1 MTGQVFAVASGKGG
15 VGKTTTVVN
24 LGVTIR
30 ADDHSVALVDADLG
44 MANLATVLGIEH
56 EPTLHDVLA
65 GRAET
70 EEAIVEQADRFAIV
84 PGSRDLHGF
93 AEADP
98 TRLRD
103 VIDDLAERYDYV
115 IIDTGAGLSHED
127 LLPLGLADQVLLITT
142 PDPSSVGDTR
152 KVAGFSDILGKA
164 VRGLVV
170 TKSRTQS
177 DADVAADEFDT
188 ELLATIPDD
197 PTVVESTAKGVP
209 LEVFDPET
217 PAASAYRK
225 LAKKV
230 TGESIT
236 AEHMPDELEEPTT
249 RGDRGSSEEEDAATD
264 AELEAETGE
273 ATEAASVVPEDDPM
287 ATAADSSTE
296 DPAAVEADPDVG
308 ETQEEEVPPSL
319 DGAAEA
325 EESDEVATEPFG
337 TDLREAEDLLS
348 AGEAADSDADAEEP
362 SAIVEAP
369 SVSETADETEA
380 AEEPAVEPDDE
391 AMEPSGEAEAT
402 ENAADQTM
410 EPPEPGQ
417 GEAFEEDDDAAD
429 ADTAADESE
438 AEEDETAPDEDGSEK
453 SKGFF
458 GRLFGVFR

>member
-65 GRAET
+65 DRAEI
-70 EEAIVEQADRFAIV
+70 EDAIVEQADRFAVV

-103 VIDDLAERYDYV
+103 VIDELADRYEYV

-164 VRGLVV
+164 VRGIVV
-170 TKSRTQS
+170 TKSRTQA
-177 DADVAADEFDT
+177 DADAAAEEFDT
-188 ELLATIPDD
+188 ELLAAIPED
-197 PTVVESTAKGVP
+197 PKVVESTAKGIP
-209 LEVFDPET
+209 LEVFDSET
-217 PAASAYRK
+217 PAAAAYRK

-236 AEHMPDELEEPTT
+236 AEHMPDELEEPAT
-249 RGDRGSSEEEDAATD
+249 RGESDSEAESTEAESTEAESAAPESEPS
-264 AELEAETGE
+264 AEAETPPTEEMAEIEEAEIAAEDTQPAEPMSTSEMEAETAAAEQEDTTAEPFGDDLSEVDDLLAGGGGNGPADDTTEPIETPTTSEASSESQMDEASTDEPTAEGTEITDGPVETSDEPEELPDESPEPSAPEETSGE
-273 ATEAASVVPEDDPM
+273 PEVAEPEDD
-287 ATAADSSTE
+287 ADDS
-296 DPAAVEADPDVG
+296 A
-308 ETQEEEVPPSL
+308 
-319 DGAAEA
+319 
-325 EESDEVATEPFG
+325 EVA
-337 TDLREAEDLLS
+337 
-348 AGEAADSDADAEEP
+348 EAADDP
-362 SAIVEAP
+362 
-369 SVSETADETEA
+369 
-380 AEEPAVEPDDE
+380 
-391 AMEPSGEAEAT
+391 
-402 ENAADQTM
+402 
-410 EPPEPGQ
+410 
-417 GEAFEEDDDAAD
+417 
-429 ADTAADESE
+429 
-438 AEEDETAPDEDGSEK
+438 EK

>member
-65 GRAET
+65 GRSDIGD
-70 EEAIVEQADRFAIV
+70 AIVEQADRFAVV

-93 AEADP
+93 AAADP

-103 VIDDLAERYDYV
+103 VIDYLADRYDYV

-164 VRGLVV
+164 VRGVVV
-170 TKSRTQS
+170 TKSRTQG
-177 DADVAADEFDT
+177 DADAAAEEFDT
-188 ELLATIPDD
+188 ELLAAIPDD
-197 PTVVESTAKGVP
+197 PKVVESTAKGVP

-217 PAASAYRK
+217 PAAAAYRT

-236 AEHMPDELEEPTT
+236 SEHMPDELEEPTT
-249 RGDRGSSEEEDAATD
+249 RGKGGSDADPDETESVAPESEPT
-264 AELEAETGE
+264 AEA
-273 ATEAASVVPEDDPM
+273 
-287 ATAADSSTE
+287 ATAAAEES
-296 DPAAVEADPDVG
+296 AAVEEADADPEDG
-308 ETQEEEVPPSL
+308 KAPGADPSMEMEA
-319 DGAAEA
+319 DTGAAG
-325 EESDEVATEPFG
+325 SDDVATEPFG
-337 TDLREAEDLLS
+337 ADLSEAEDLLIGAGEDDPADDVDES
-348 AGEAADSDADAEEP
+348 AAAVESPADSQPSDEAEAAD
-362 SAIVEAP
+362 
-369 SVSETADETEA
+369 
-380 AEEPAVEPDDE
+380 EPAVEESAAEDSTPSDAAE
-391 AMEPSGEAEAT
+391 ESVEEPSDESTEPPEAAAREEPDSEGSDAEAAVSADDGEAEA
-402 ENAADQTM
+402 
-410 EPPEPGQ
+410 
-417 GEAFEEDDDAAD
+417 DA
-429 ADTAADESE
+429 EQ
-438 AEEDETAPDEDGSEK
+438 